1 MMERRRRRPAKRLL
15 IVPTILLA
23 GLIGGLE
30 TFQNAIAP
38 TVDASHGIDV
48 EAEAPSATDLR
59 TCSRTGEGAEPRE
72 LPAHPIRGRVTSE
85 QVLACPSDFDG
96 LRVTYVGEL
105 VGDLL
110 ERQGGAWILVNDD
123 DYALEFG
130 PLPAHGQHRG
140 TNSGLAVWLPTDLID
155 RVTGL
160 GRPNHRGDLVE
171 IQGRIAR
178 TDPDDGGGLTMR
190 ADTLRLLAPS
200 AAVDEPFNLPQ
211 FWLAVT
217 ALLIAAILALA
228 RQQDL
233 RR

>member
-1 MMERRRRRPAKRLL
+1 MMAHRRRRPAKRLL

-30 TFQNAIAP
+30 TFQNATAP
-38 TVDASHGIDV
+38 AVDASHGIDV

-110 ERQGGAWILVNDD
+110 ERRGSAWILVNDD
-123 DYALEFG
+123 DYALEYG
-130 PLPAHGQHRG
+130 PLPAHGRHRG
-140 TNSGLAVWLPTDLID
+140 TNSGLTVWLPTHLLDH
-155 RVTGL
+155 VTGF
-160 GRPNHRGDLVE
+160 GRPNRRGDLVE
-171 IQGRIAR
+171 IQGRIVR
-178 TDPDDGGGLTMR
+178 TDPDDGGGLTLR
-190 ADTLRLLAPS
+190 ADDLRLLAPS
-200 AAVDEPFNLPQ
+200 AAVDEPLNLPQ
-211 FWLAVT
+211 LWLAAA
-217 ALLIAAILALA
+217 ALLTAAVLALG
-228 RQQDL
+228 
-233 RR
+233 RRRDQRR